1 MICNKCGTD
10 VPAYSKFCIRCGN
23 RLVPADAVAPQQPSQ
38 SAPPP
43 EKPKPASSGSPFGGK
58 QISDR
63 HYSLEDIAR
72 QQEESNNSIGLP
84 SAPPDRNRKK
94 RRRQPDAALPPVG
107 TSDSMELNAG
117 SSAGTSSA
125 AQQPSDVYPAK
136 QPMMNPLLQPLSE
149 LTKSAPQKGKPIRH
163 EEKMPQPS
171 GSANPLLQSLSELT
185 KEPPKDKKPVV
196 SSTEAAARREAAQN
210 RPVPAVSAAAAAPA
224 SSAPEP
230 TATPAPPSA
239 SAAPAYTGQVYR
251 YSITTPPVPSGLQ
264 QQTNISLFDGDIRT
278 QVDNLRKEYFA
289 RRNGTNASQ

>member
-63 HYSLEDIAR
+63 HYSLEEIAR

-125 AQQPSDVYPAK
+125 AQQPSDVSPAK

-230 TATPAPPSA
+230 TATPAP
-239 SAAPAYTGQVYR
+239 AYTGQVYR

>member
-1 MICNKCGTD
+1 MRCKKCNSEL
-10 VPAYSKFCIRCGN
+10 PENSKFCFICGA
-23 RLVPADAVAPQQPSQ
+23 RVE
-38 SAPPP
+38 P
-43 EKPKPASSGSPFGGK
+43 EKADQQKK
-58 QISDR
+58 EISDR
-63 HYSLEDIAR
+63 HYSLEEIAR

-136 QPMMNPLLQPLSE
+136 QSMMNPLLQPLSE

>member
-117 SSAGTSSA
+117 SSAGT
-125 AQQPSDVYPAK
+125 DNPADRTRS
-136 QPMMNPLLQPLSE
+136 PAGYAELQTE
-149 LTKSAPQKGKPIRH
+149 
-163 EEKMPQPS
+163 M
-171 GSANPLLQSLSELT
+171 
-185 KEPPKDKKPVV
+185 
-196 SSTEAAARREAAQN
+196 EAAAA
-210 RPVPAVSAAAAAPA
+210 
-224 SSAPEP
+224 
-230 TATPAPPSA
+230 
-239 SAAPAYTGQVYR
+239 
-251 YSITTPPVPSGLQ
+251 
-264 QQTNISLFDGDIRT
+264 
-278 QVDNLRKEYFA
+278 
-289 RRNGTNASQ
+289 

>member
-1 MICNKCGTD
+1 
-10 VPAYSKFCIRCGN
+10 
-23 RLVPADAVAPQQPSQ
+23 
-38 SAPPP
+38 
-43 EKPKPASSGSPFGGK
+43 
-58 QISDR
+58 
-63 HYSLEDIAR
+63 
-72 QQEESNNSIGLP
+72 
-84 SAPPDRNRKK
+84 
-94 RRRQPDAALPPVG
+94 
-107 TSDSMELNAG
+107 
-117 SSAGTSSA
+117 
-125 AQQPSDVYPAK
+125 
-136 QPMMNPLLQPLSE
+136 
-149 LTKSAPQKGKPIRH
+149 
-163 EEKMPQPS
+163 MPQPS

-196 SSTEAAARREAAQN
+196 SSTEAAARREAEQN

>member
-63 HYSLEDIAR
+63 HYSLEEIAR

-125 AQQPSDVYPAK
+125 AQQPSDVSPAK

-149 LTKSAPQKGKPIRH
+149 LTKSAPKKGKPIRH

-185 KEPPKDKKPVV
+185 
-196 SSTEAAARREAAQN
+196 
-210 RPVPAVSAAAAAPA
+210 
-224 SSAPEP
+224 
-230 TATPAPPSA
+230 APPSA

-251 YSITTPPVPSGLQ
+251 YSITTPPIPSGLQ
-264 QQTNISLFDGDIRT
+264 RQTNISLFDGDIRT